1 MEEQRNE
8 SPINEFNL
16 AFYHRGIQMSQLYV
30 HACVCERERKRT
42 YKVLVTQK
50 PLPLTEFSEYG
61 ASPGHH
67 KAGASWKEPSMV
79 LLQIKR
85 KKRSWN
91 LEWEKWPSQR
101 IMIFF
106 FKF

>member
-8 SPINEFNL
+8 SPINEFNP
-16 AFYHRGIQMSQLYV
+16 AFYHRGIQVSQLYV

-42 YKVLVTQK
+42 YKVLVTLK
-50 PLPLTEFSEYG
+50 PLPLTELSEYG

-79 LLQIKR
+79 LLQNKR